1 MHHHHHPQ
9 QQQNPMDPQPFY
21 IAHDAH
27 QQQQQPRRTWG
38 QPQPISFATT
48 GGPEPYSSQR
58 RQQWGGVRGP
68 GYGGG
73 YNDPYSSPQQQQ
85 YEGPNY
91 GLPYDRYGQQ
101 PPPGPPMHGQP
112 YGGYGGQPPMQP
124 PPVAMS
130 PYGAAQPP
138 SAYMQS
144 PPMHQVAPPPAP
156 AAPFRLHDTSGT
168 STPLSRTTSAS
179 AAGFNSVAGAGS
191 VTSPIRRASEG
202 PLYNA
207 GDPSRQQQQP
217 DLARQSSRES
227 VMSPGGRR
235 LHSSVPAP
243 REDDMAPQNLSFI
256 ETEKEE
262 KAADSGDGTSDE
274 KDGGR
279 ESRSLTPVSA
289 GDPLKRLPER
299 LSQLNISSGSKTYRV
314 HSTSQSEKETSP
326 SPTRNTRPTISSTFK
341 QSRRSG
347 SAEPGAGMASGPS
360 SLRSNSGAGLQ
371 LTEEEAETL
380 AAMKTERLKDDADA
394 SKGFVISF
402 DDEPPKKAK
411 PPALKA
417 RRPSKKFSA
426 SASGHDL
433 NSDGS
438 SSSRKENVPPELM
451 ICIDMNMGSDE
462 GANGSGGGTGSSGHN
477 ASGGGSSSSAAASP
491 SRRGKYVSST
501 AIRHSPTRSSDWKSY
516 EQQSSLGSSHM
527 GQPANDPDE
536 VTNQ

>member
-1 MHHHHHPQ
+1 
-9 QQQNPMDPQPFY
+9 
-21 IAHDAH
+21 
-27 QQQQQPRRTWG
+27 
-38 QPQPISFATT
+38 
-48 GGPEPYSSQR
+48 
-58 RQQWGGVRGP
+58 
-68 GYGGG
+68 
-73 YNDPYSSPQQQQ
+73 
-85 YEGPNY
+85 
-91 GLPYDRYGQQ
+91 
-101 PPPGPPMHGQP
+101 
-112 YGGYGGQPPMQP
+112 
-124 PPVAMS
+124 
-130 PYGAAQPP
+130 
-138 SAYMQS
+138 
-144 PPMHQVAPPPAP
+144 
-156 AAPFRLHDTSGT
+156 
-168 STPLSRTTSAS
+168 
-179 AAGFNSVAGAGS
+179 
-191 VTSPIRRASEG
+191 
-202 PLYNA
+202 
-207 GDPSRQQQQP
+207 
-217 DLARQSSRES
+217 
-227 VMSPGGRR
+227 
-235 LHSSVPAP
+235 
-243 REDDMAPQNLSFI
+243 MAPQNLSFI
-256 ETEKEE
+256 ETESEKED
-262 KAADSGDGTSDE
+262 KNGGGGGTSDE
-274 KDGGR
+274 REAAAAGR
-279 ESRSLTPVSA
+279 ESRSLTPS
-289 GDPLKRLPER
+289 DPLKRLPER

-314 HSTSQSEKETSP
+314 HNAASTPSQSEKEQSP
-326 SPTRNTRPTISSTFK
+326 SPTRGAAPARPTISSTFK

-347 SAEPGAGMASGPS
+347 SAEPGQPGAGMPASGPS
-360 SLRSNSGAGLQ
+360 SLRSNSGAGIQ

-462 GANGSGGGTGSSGHN
+462 GANGSGGGGAGSSGNN

-536 VTNQ
+536 VNIIQGT